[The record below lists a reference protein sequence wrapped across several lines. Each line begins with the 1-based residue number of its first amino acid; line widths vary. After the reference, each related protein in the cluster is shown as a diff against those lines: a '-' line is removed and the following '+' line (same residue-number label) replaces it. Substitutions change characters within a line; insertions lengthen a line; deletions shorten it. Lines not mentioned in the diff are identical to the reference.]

1 MKTSN
6 RILFMTGIIIAGI
19 VFALVLGSRIF
30 LHSYKDSFEEGNS
43 NYTKRET
50 NIEEFRNFNSM
61 DISGN
66 WEVIVS
72 KGDDFSVTVY
82 TPPGLEDQYNI
93 VRNEDT
99 LFAEDKQILKSN
111 KEFTLEIVMPEI
123 QKINTSGETKLELI
137 GFTGPELIINISGG
151 AWITGSNCEFENL
164 FLTSAGA
171 VNLEFEETKTVNADV
186 QLSGAGNLLFN
197 MDGGILSGNAA
208 GAVNI
213 EYYGNAQQKIKAAG
227 LVNISQRD

>member
-19 VFALVLGSRIF
+19 VFAFVLGSRIF
-30 LHSYKDSFEEGNS
+30 LHSYKDSFKEGNS
-43 NYTKRET
+43 NYAKRET

-111 KEFTLEIVMPEI
+111 REFTLEIVMPEI
-123 QKINTSGETKLELI
+123 QKINTSGETKLEL
-137 GFTGPELIINISGG
+137 TGWDLN
-151 AWITGSNCEFENL
+151 
-164 FLTSAGA
+164 
-171 VNLEFEETKTVNADV
+171 
-186 QLSGAGNLLFN
+186 
-197 MDGGILSGNAA
+197 
-208 GAVNI
+208 
-213 EYYGNAQQKIKAAG
+213 
-227 LVNISQRD
+227 